1 MNNSIFLGYDQD
13 ALDSE
18 YGKYSDPTAAE
29 EAIYRWEK
37 RSKDARSELNCRL
50 DIPYGPSNS
59 ETLDVFLATS
69 PNPAPINVFFHGG
82 YWKSLHKDG
91 FSYVAYGLHE
101 DGGITIVVNY
111 ALVTEVGFN
120 ELVRQCQ
127 KALAW
132 IWINADS
139 FGGDRNQLFVSGHSA
154 GGHLVGMM
162 MATNWPAFDPALP
175 VQPIRG
181 GFGISGLYDLEPI
194 RLSFLNEDLKLTD
207 KDAERNSP
215 AKLERMCLSP
225 LILAVGAKESKEF
238 HRQTV
243 GLANAWKK
251 CGESPELLVMPDH
264 DHFSIAT
271 QLGDRKSDLSQKIHA
286 QMGLKHP

>member
-1 MNNSIFLGYDQD
+1 MS
-13 ALDSE
+13 
-18 YGKYSDPTAAE
+18 
-29 EAIYRWEK
+29 
-37 RSKDARSELNCRL
+37 C
-50 DIPYGPSNS
+50 
-59 ETLDVFLATS
+59 
-69 PNPAPINVFFHGG
+69 
-82 YWKSLHKDG
+82 
-91 FSYVAYGLHE
+91 YGLHPP
-101 DGGITIVVNY
+101 IVELGVGS
-111 ALVTEVGFN
+111 AFRLCSALLLVT
-120 ELVRQCQ
+120 
-127 KALAW
+127 
-132 IWINADS
+132 
-139 FGGDRNQLFVSGHSA
+139 H
-154 GGHLVGMM
+154 
-162 MATNWPAFDPALP
+162 
-175 VQPIRG
+175 
-181 GFGISGLYDLEPI
+181 GISGLYDLEPI